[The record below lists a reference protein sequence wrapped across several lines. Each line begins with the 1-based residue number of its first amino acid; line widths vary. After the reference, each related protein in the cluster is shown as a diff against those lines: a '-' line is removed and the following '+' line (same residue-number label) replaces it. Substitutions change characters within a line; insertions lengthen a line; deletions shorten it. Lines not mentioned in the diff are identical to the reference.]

1 MARGEL
7 LRVRYA
13 SEAVDAA
20 IAVAYAAAAAVSAVR
35 PHRREDQLGVHLL
48 EDLLLQGVH
57 GEFDPKG
64 SAGNPLLSS
73 VG

>member
-1 MARGEL
+1 
-7 LRVRYA
+7 
-13 SEAVDAA
+13 
-20 IAVAYAAAAAVSAVR
+20 VR

-64 SAGNPLLSS
+64 SAGSPLLS
-73 VG
+73 

>member
-13 SEAVDAA
+13 SEAVDTA

-64 SAGNPLLSS
+64 SAGNPLLSQ
-73 VG
+73 

>member
-1 MARGEL
+1 MPGLRHGGPLRRRQGRARARVGCREQVRMARGEL

-35 PHRREDQLGVHLL
+35 PHRRED
-48 EDLLLQGVH
+48 
-57 GEFDPKG
+57 
-64 SAGNPLLSS
+64 
-73 VG
+73 